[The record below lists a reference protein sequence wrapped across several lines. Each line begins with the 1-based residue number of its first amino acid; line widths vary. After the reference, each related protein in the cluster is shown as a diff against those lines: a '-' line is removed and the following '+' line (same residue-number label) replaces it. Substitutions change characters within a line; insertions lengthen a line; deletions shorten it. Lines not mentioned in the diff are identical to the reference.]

1 VIKSRIAEHKEA
13 EEKRIAAERERI
25 RAEEE
30 AKARKAPE
38 AERIAAEREQV
49 KPDPKKPDPVKKAPS
64 EDPRQ
69 VKESRPSDLE
79 IIEAISQKFRVHE
92 MVALRWI
99 LSIDTKAMESELS
112 KEFAA

>member
-1 VIKSRIAEHKEA
+1 VTKETDHVIAVIKSRIAEHKES
-13 EEKRIAAERERI
+13 EEK
-25 RAEEE
+25 
-30 AKARKAPE
+30 
-38 AERIAAEREQV
+38 RIAAEREQV
-49 KPDPKKPDPVKKAPS
+49 KPEQQKPDPVKKAPS

-79 IIEAISQKFRVHE
+79 IIEAVSQKFRVHE

-99 LSIDTKAMESELS
+99 LSIDTESAESELS